1 MEFQVFF
8 LMNGWYSLAGI
19 GWGHF
24 VVKLLR
30 SSRRG
35 IAGGWVQSPSRTL
48 GGFGKFWSRRHWGM
62 ECRFG
67 RPARG
72 EFWRGMKF
80 PSYFNRAAQ
89 TGVFSTVWKFFPS
102 CLFPLAVHHAVPK
115 HREDMEGNRPPHLS
129 HLLWG
134 IGEGPHDLGGW
145 KLEGLRNE

>member
-1 MEFQVFF
+1 MIR
-8 LMNGWYSLAGI
+8 SLAQPEAP
-19 GWGHF
+19 H
-24 VVKLLR
+24 
-30 SSRRG
+30 RR
-35 IAGGWVQSPSRTL
+35 WVGAVTKPYFGA
-48 GGFGKFWSRRHWGM
+48 GGFGKFWSRRHCGM

-89 TGVFSTVWKFFPS
+89 TGVFSTVWKLFPSLTFPS

-129 HLLWG
+129 HLL
-134 IGEGPHDLGGW
+134 
-145 KLEGLRNE
+145 

>member
-1 MEFQVFF
+1 MRSLCGEVIAQFEARHRRWVGAVTKPYFGRFWEVLEQAALGNGVQV
-8 LMNGWYSLAGI
+8 
-19 GWGHF
+19 
-24 VVKLLR
+24 R
-30 SSRRG
+30 
-35 IAGGWVQSPSRTL
+35 
-48 GGFGKFWSRRHWGM
+48 
-62 ECRFG
+62 

-129 HLLWG
+129 HLL
-134 IGEGPHDLGGW
+134 
-145 KLEGLRNE
+145 